1 MGRCLVTC
9 PFPSSA
15 CRASSSVSL
24 PLLLSC
30 CFRHVLEEKSCPSR
44 RLSLP
49 AGAKR
54 RTNKIV
60 QNAQNKNVQPVGTA
74 LPRSPRGPWQCR
86 ANSLDDFNLVG
97 SVYKPHLGPH
107 DLPTCGARS
116 CPFFLSAISG
126 PSGFSGFVPGF
137 RARVSCVVSFGEIFC
152 RTSDFSTRH
161 AYFSLFLRRGTP
173 GCFSEFS
180 SFFLFFRVFVRR
192 FLFTALIFPLLRIVF
207 C

>member
-15 CRASSSVSL
+15 CRASRSVSP

-30 CFRHVLEEKSCPSR
+30 CFCHVPEEMSCPSL

-54 RTNKIV
+54 RTDKNCPKCTNKMS
-60 QNAQNKNVQPVGTA
+60 N
-74 LPRSPRGPWQCR
+74 
-86 ANSLDDFNLVG
+86 LDDFNLVG

-126 PSGFSGFVPGF
+126 PSGFSGFVTGF

-161 AYFSLFLRRGTP
+161 AYFPLFLRRGTP

-180 SFFLFFRVFVRR
+180 SFFYFF
-192 FLFTALIFPLLRIVF
+192 ACSYGASYLRL
-207 C
+207 